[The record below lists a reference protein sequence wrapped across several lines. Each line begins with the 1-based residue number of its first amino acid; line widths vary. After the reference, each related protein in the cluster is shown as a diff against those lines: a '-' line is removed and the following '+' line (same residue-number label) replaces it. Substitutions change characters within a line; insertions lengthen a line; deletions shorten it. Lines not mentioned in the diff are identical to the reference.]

1 MVPWRTRRGRW
12 SRVLLD
18 SPSWCLPRPLGW
30 GQSRRRHSW
39 PWTLRRPRRSPN
51 SRKCR
56 QEARRRPTLSSVP
69 PKSCL
74 PATLFRTRLHLSL
87 LLLPDR
93 LPCSE
98 LGCTCPCCCS
108 RIGCGEAK
116 EEEER
121 AQPRRG
127 EKAARDAAANF
138 EQHPGD
144 GLSVLAPQ

>member
-39 PWTLRRPRRSPN
+39 PWTLRTAESVGRRPGGGQR
-51 SRKCR
+51 CR
-56 QEARRRPTLSSVP
+56 QCRPSRVY
-69 PKSCL
+69 
-74 PATLFRTRLHLSL
+74 
-87 LLLPDR
+87 R

-108 RIGCGEAK
+108 RIGCEEAK